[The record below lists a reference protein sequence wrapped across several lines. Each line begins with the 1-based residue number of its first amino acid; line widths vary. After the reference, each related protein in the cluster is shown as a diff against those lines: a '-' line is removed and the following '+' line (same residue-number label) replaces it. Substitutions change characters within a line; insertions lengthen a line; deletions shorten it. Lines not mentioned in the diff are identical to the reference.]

1 MSAKVGLPG
10 ARGVAVGGGHWV
22 RSRSSGD
29 RLRGASLARECLAVG
44 GRRVQGCG
52 RGKSF
57 LCIGSRNVH
66 LVWSG
71 AFNGAQSLRGGE
83 VEDENERYD
92 RLAEVFANREE
103 AAWERLMA
111 QSRRWDGMREG
122 FFRRLRERGEEEE
135 GELLGRLEEAN
146 ERYARKKEIFDK
158 LTEASDFDLEGLVAL
173 YGERLDQEFFDFCRD
188 VILSYKS
195 EKDEQER
202 LANSM
207 SAVITLREAQVDLED
222 DAEALQ
228 KASEQLGKILES
240 ASLEEAEKQIDG
252 LLETGGMDPA
262 LMMMM
267 AKAWAGAKES
277 SMMKE
282 EAKDV
287 MFHLYNKARDGLT
300 EQQPTEFKILKFVV
314 SQPTARE
321 RRDALEA
328 AFTPGLNYESGDTE
342 YLSTTP
348 EKLLKTVDTVLST
361 YELQRMKYNL
371 NPMAPAQALKTRE
384 GELTGSEVFVGMQ
397 QEAQRLPGSNVIEDL
412 REIKVMIMRDFMT
425 GQSDILIP

>member
-1 MSAKVGLPG
+1 
-10 ARGVAVGGGHWV
+10 
-22 RSRSSGD
+22 
-29 RLRGASLARECLAVG
+29 
-44 GRRVQGCG
+44 
-52 RGKSF
+52 
-57 LCIGSRNVH
+57 
-66 LVWSG
+66 
-71 AFNGAQSLRGGE
+71 LRGGE